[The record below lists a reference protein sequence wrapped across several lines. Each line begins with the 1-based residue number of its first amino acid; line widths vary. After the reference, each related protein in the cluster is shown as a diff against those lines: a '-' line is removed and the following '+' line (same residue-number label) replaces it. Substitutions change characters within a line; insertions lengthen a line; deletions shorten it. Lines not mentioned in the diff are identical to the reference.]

1 MRQTP
6 YFKKTLTRSNFL
18 NTKNIFSDSKP
29 QEIGEPQVSIL
40 SVINKTT
47 TCLPLEINGSL
58 YVNDYLICYS
68 SKNMTTIERKF
79 QQDIKMNHRK
89 WILNLK

>member
-1 MRQTP
+1 MA
-6 YFKKTLTRSNFL
+6 YSNILTYVGKLPILRKHLLDQILL

-68 SKNMTTIERKF
+68 SKI
-79 QQDIKMNHRK
+79 
-89 WILNLK
+89 WLP